1 MIILIT
7 ESQHDKMKSIIQ
19 ELIDSAL
26 NEIREESD
34 DWGLGEMDELDEIDA
49 VDKIVVSDVRMG
61 KPIVVDIDIYVNRDR
76 YSFDNIVAYV
86 EHNVKSWFPGIEFS
100 GYEIIDEREF
110 GPGIDW

>member
-1 MIILIT
+1 MKIVIT

-34 DWGLGEMDELDEIDA
+34 DWGLGEMDELDEIEA

-76 YSFDNIVAYV
+76 YSFDNIVAHV
-86 EHNVKSWFPGIEFS
+86 ENNVKSWFPGIEFS